1 MIAILEAVLPVF
13 AIAGLG
19 YFIAARGLMSTRD
32 IDGLSR
38 FVFSIALPVLLF
50 ESMATSDAF
59 LEPYWPFFLLFY
71 GVSFFIFGLGLVV
84 GRTAFNLSPA
94 EQGLFGLG
102 SSYSNLVLV
111 GLPIISSGLGEAA
124 VMPLLLLASVQ
135 NLVLFP
141 LVSLVANVDKKESTL
156 VKRVVQS
163 VQRVVTNPIVA
174 SLLLGMAFRLLSINI
189 PALIATPIN
198 LLGQAGIP
206 SALFVLGASLHRYE
220 ATRPSSEAFTMVL
233 IKMLVQPAL
242 VWGLATLV
250 LHLEPLWV
258 AVAVMAA
265 AMPTGVNAYVLAEQM
280 GTGQKTVAASIWVST
295 LMAIFVQTGL
305 LAIFIGQV

>member
-1 MIAILEAVLPVF
+1 MMAILQAVLPVF

-19 YFIAARGLMSTRD
+19 YFIAARKLMSTRD

-71 GVSFFIFGLGLVV
+71 GVSFFIFGFGLFV
-84 GRTAFNLSPA
+84 GRRAFSLSPA
-94 EQGLFGLG
+94 EQGLYGLG

-111 GLPIISSGLGEAA
+111 GLPIIASGLGEAA

-135 NLVLFP
+135 NLLLFP
-141 LVSLVANVDKKESTL
+141 LVSLVANADQRESRL
-156 VKRVVQS
+156 AKRIVQS
-163 VQRVVTNPIVA
+163 VRRVVTNPIVA
-174 SLLLGMAFRLLSINI
+174 SLLLGMAFRLLSLQI
-189 PALIATPIN
+189 PLLLATPID

-220 ATRPSSEAFTMVL
+220 ATRLSREALTMVL
-233 IKMLVQPAL
+233 IKMLLQPAL
-242 VWGLATLV
+242 VWVLATNV
-250 LHLEPLWV
+250 LYLEPLWV

-265 AMPTGVNAYVLAEQM
+265 GMPTGVNAYMLAEQM
-280 GTGQKTVAASIWVST
+280 GTGQRTIAASIWVST
-295 LMAIFVQTGL
+295 VFAILSQTAL